1 MKSEKSCGA
10 VIVKNGE
17 TPKFLLVQQN
27 DGHWGF
33 PKGHVEGSET
43 EIETAEREIREET
56 GLEVSIDSRFRM
68 VDTYSPKQGV
78 SKDVV
83 YFMANPVAGNL
94 TPQLS
99 EVNTV
104 RWCTFTE
111 AQELFNFESNRNI
124 LSAAMEFLASHP

>member
-17 TPKFLLVQQN
+17 APKFLLVRQN

-43 EIETAEREIREET
+43 EIETAKREIHEET

-124 LSAAMEFLASHP
+124 LSAAMEFVASHS

>member
-1 MKSEKSCGA
+1 MELEKSCGA
-10 VIVKNGE
+10 VIVKGGDA
-17 TPKFLLVQQN
+17 PKFLLVRQN

-33 PKGHVEGSET
+33 PKGHVEGPET
-43 EIETAEREIREET
+43 EIETATREIREET
-56 GLEVSIDSRFRM
+56 GLEVSIDSRFRS

-83 YFMANPVAGNL
+83 YFLANPVSGSP

-99 EVNTV
+99 EISTV

-124 LSAAMEFLASHP
+124 LNAAMKFLAGDA